1 MRLCGFQEK
10 NSSRY
15 ITRSALGNHTY
26 ITNTN
31 GEGLI
36 QKLRHRPHW
45 LQHGIEK
52 ASEVNAAR
60 EERREAAGGEGLRS
74 KGGQG
79 HRGGA
84 LAARMGTSGTRV
96 LPQGAYI
103 HRLK

>member
-15 ITRSALGNHTY
+15 ITRSALGNHTD

-31 GEGLI
+31 GEDLI

-60 EERREAAGGEGLRS
+60 EERREAAGAEGLRS
-74 KGGQG
+74 RGAKGTEEGLWLHAWAPVAHMCS
-79 HRGGA
+79 HRA
-84 LAARMGTSGTRV
+84 PTSTG
-96 LPQGAYI
+96 
-103 HRLK
+103 